1 MIDGNIYIE
10 DLVNDHP
17 ELIAPLAE
25 RGIVCVACGEPIW
38 GTLGE
43 LISSKDIKNPEEIYS
58 KINNIV
64 AEKNAE

>member
-1 MIDGNIYIE
+1 MIDGSIYIE

-25 RGIVCVACGEPIW
+25 MGIVCVACGEPIW

-43 LISSKDIKNPEEIYS
+43 LISSKEIVNPEEVYK
-58 KINNIV
+58 KINKIV
-64 AEKNAE
+64 SEK

>member
-1 MIDGNIYIE
+1 MIDSGIYIE

-25 RGIVCVACGEPIW
+25 MGIVCVACGEPIW

-43 LISSKDIKNPEEIYS
+43 LISSKNIANPEEVYK
-58 KINNIV
+58 KINKIV
-64 AEKNAE
+64 SKK